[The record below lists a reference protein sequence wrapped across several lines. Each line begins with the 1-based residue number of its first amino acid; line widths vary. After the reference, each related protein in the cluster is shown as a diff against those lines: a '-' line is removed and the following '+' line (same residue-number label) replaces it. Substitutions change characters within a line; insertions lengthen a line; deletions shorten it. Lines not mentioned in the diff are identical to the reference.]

1 MFCAP
6 RTHRG
11 SGSDPPFR
19 LTANCVGKG
28 GGSNHQ
34 PPYFGQGKN
43 AFYKTFIKNLSSAQ
57 GGKSGFFI
65 PETWIKE
72 AARVQ
77 LTPSPSFGAAPAL
90 RGQTAKPPRLVSPGP
105 RAADGAA
112 GGARSPGG
120 LVSPSDGA
128 SSGGISP
135 AGAAARSAAP
145 GSRARGAGDAHGG
158 PGAGRDLLN

>member
-11 SGSDPPFR
+11 SGSDLPFR

-57 GGKSGFFI
+57 GGKSGFFH
-65 PETWIKE
+65 T
-72 AARVQ
+72 RDMDQ
-77 LTPSPSFGAAPAL
+77 
-90 RGQTAKPPRLVSPGP
+90 R
-105 RAADGAA
+105 
-112 GGARSPGG
+112 
-120 LVSPSDGA
+120 
-128 SSGGISP
+128 SGG
-135 AGAAARSAAP
+135 
-145 GSRARGAGDAHGG
+145 RAVD
-158 PGAGRDLLN
+158 PKS